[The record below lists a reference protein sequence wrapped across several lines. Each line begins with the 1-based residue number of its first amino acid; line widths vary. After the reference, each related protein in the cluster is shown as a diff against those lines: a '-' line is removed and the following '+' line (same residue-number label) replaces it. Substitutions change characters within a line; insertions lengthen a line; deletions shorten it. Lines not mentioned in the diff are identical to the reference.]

1 MPSLGRIRL
10 ERPITIEELKLGKTR
25 KDEKHKN
32 SDVEL
37 TEDAEQSGF
46 FGLNITRSDQIYD
59 PRLAPYLLFERLN
72 KSSGLP
78 PGE

>member
-1 MPSLGRIRL
+1 M
-10 ERPITIEELKLGKTR
+10 EELKLGKTR

-37 TEDAEQSGF
+37 TEDADQIGF

-59 PRLAPYLLFERLN
+59 PRLALAPYLLLKRLN